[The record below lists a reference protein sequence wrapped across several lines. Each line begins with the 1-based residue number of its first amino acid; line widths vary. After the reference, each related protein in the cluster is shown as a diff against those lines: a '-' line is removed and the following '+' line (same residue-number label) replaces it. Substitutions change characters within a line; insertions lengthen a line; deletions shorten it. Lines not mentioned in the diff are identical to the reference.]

1 MSEKTFQVG
10 LWLWLTAVLGSL
22 ALFIATK
29 IIWKEANDVLL
40 LVYLV
45 VGFLMNLIVSKIRSM
60 RTEEARHIG

>member
-1 MSEKTFQVG
+1 MSDKTFQMR
-10 LWLWLTAVLGSL
+10 LWLTAVLGSL